1 MATKTYCTKCGSE
14 VETKSSFCISCGE
27 KVGQV
32 TDETEI
38 KNGTPIADSDSS
50 SSFLQGL
57 AGHATSSNVR
67 EAQETYGEMLV
78 TGEQVLAAYKWV
90 RDEVVLTSLRI
101 IYMDVQGLTG
111 KKKSFLSIP
120 YESIHKF
127 SKESAGWL
135 DWDAEL
141 RIWVRGEEEPI
152 KWEFRK
158 DEAVN
163 IIFSILSEKVLNKNK
178 FT

>member
-1 MATKTYCTKCGSE
+1 MAGKTYCTKCGSE
-14 VETKSSFCISCGE
+14 VGTESGFCTSCGE
-27 KVGQV
+27 KAVHV
-32 TDETEI
+32 TDETKIE
-38 KNGTPIADSDSS
+38 NGAPIADSDSS
-50 SSFLQGL
+50 SSVLQGL
-57 AGHATSSNVR
+57 LGHATSSSVQ

-78 TGEQVLAAYKWV
+78 TDEQVMAAYKWV
-90 RDEVVLTSLRI
+90 RDEVVLTSHRI
-101 IYMDVQGLTG
+101 IYQDVQGLTG

-135 DWDAEL
+135 DLDAEL

-163 IIFSILSEKVLNKNK
+163 IIFSILSEKVLNKI
-178 FT
+178 